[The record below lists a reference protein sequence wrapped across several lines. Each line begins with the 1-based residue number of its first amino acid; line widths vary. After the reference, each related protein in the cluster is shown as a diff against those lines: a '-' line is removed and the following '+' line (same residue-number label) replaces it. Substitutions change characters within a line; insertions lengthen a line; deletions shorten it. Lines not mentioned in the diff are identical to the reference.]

1 MPWQLATWTDERK
14 AFVRDLWAQGC
25 SAGEIAARLKP
36 KVTRNAVIG
45 LCHRNQF
52 PHGQRRT
59 APMSSP
65 EPLPPAYF
73 VREERPQKVG
83 NAHALKPAVPPAPTE
98 FLALPLHELSDTQ
111 CRWPEGDGPFVFCG
125 QPVTLGRPYCAD
137 HNARANHR

>member
-14 AFVRDLWAQGC
+14 ELVRDLWAQGY
-25 SAGEIAARLKP
+25 SAGEIAQRLKP

-45 LCHRNQF
+45 LCHRNKF

-65 EPLPPAYF
+65 EPLPPACF
-73 VREERPQKVG
+73 VREEPKSPTLPRPRPQ
-83 NAHALKPAVPPAPTE
+83 PPE
-98 FLALPLHELSDTQ
+98 FLGLPLHKLSDSQ